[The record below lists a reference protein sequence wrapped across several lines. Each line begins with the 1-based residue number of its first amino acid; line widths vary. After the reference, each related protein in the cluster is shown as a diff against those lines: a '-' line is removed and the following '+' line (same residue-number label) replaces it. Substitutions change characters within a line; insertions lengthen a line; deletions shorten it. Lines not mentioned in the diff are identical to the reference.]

1 MVHPLSSKMP
11 HRRSSLIMLFDGP
24 TMHEGEGMAAV
35 GGDDVDIVSG
45 AVCGIHIN
53 LLPGGQ

>member
-1 MVHPLSSKMP
+1 
-11 HRRSSLIMLFDGP
+11 MLFDGP